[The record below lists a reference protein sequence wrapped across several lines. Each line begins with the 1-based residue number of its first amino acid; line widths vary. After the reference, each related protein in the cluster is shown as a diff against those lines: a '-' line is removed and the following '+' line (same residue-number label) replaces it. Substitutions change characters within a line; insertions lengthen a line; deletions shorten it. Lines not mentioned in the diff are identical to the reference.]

1 MSDPS
6 TRLLT
11 RPQLFAVFFFI
22 IFIVLLY
29 QMAAIVAP
37 FSSALLWAAILA
49 MALAPLYRRIVSA
62 VKGKKGLAAGVMTV
76 GTLLI
81 VIGPAV
87 TLLIVLAGQAVD
99 IYQWVSELV
108 KSGKLLETWDRL
120 TIPFFERLADLP
132 FLQEIDIKGMLIKG
146 ISDLSSGM
154 ATHIGILLKDTL
166 LLVINLIIMI
176 VSLFFFFRDGESFY
190 SSVTGLLPF
199 THEQQRAISRKFEDT
214 FRAVINGV
222 FLIALLQGIM
232 TGVGFALFRVPF
244 PVFWGFIAAILALL
258 PIGGAALVWIPGSIY
273 LYVTG
278 SGLNGLLLAV
288 WGTIFVSLPDNFLKP
303 LIIGKKAKI
312 PTFLLFLGILG
323 GLKVY
328 GFLGILAGPLV
339 VTLLTAFVQIYRE
352 EFMEKREKPRVEP
365 TI

>member
-1 MSDPS
+1 MNEQSS
-6 TRLLT
+6 SFLT
-11 RPQLFAVFFFI
+11 RPHLFAAFFFV

-29 QMAAIVAP
+29 QMAAIIAP

-49 MALAPLYRRIVSA
+49 MALAPLYRRVVQA
-62 VKGKKGLAAGVMTV
+62 VKGKKGLAAGIMTI

-81 VIGPAV
+81 VIGPTV
-87 TLLIVLAGQAVD
+87 SLFIVLAGQAVD
-99 IYQWVSELV
+99 IYEWVSELIR
-108 KSGKLLETWDRL
+108 SGKLLETWDRL
-120 TIPFFERLADLP
+120 VMPIFDRIAGLP
-132 FLQEIDIKGMLIKG
+132 LLQEVDVKGMLIKG

-154 ATHIGILLKDTL
+154 ATQMGVVLKDSL
-166 LLVINLIIMI
+166 LLVINLVIMI
-176 VSLFFFFRDGESFY
+176 VSLFFFFRDGEWFY
-190 SSVTGLLPF
+190 TSVTGLLPF
-199 THEQQRAISRKFEDT
+199 THEQQKAISRKFEDT

-232 TGVGFALFRVPF
+232 TGVGLALFKVPF
-244 PVFWGFIAAILALL
+244 PVFWGFLAAILALL

-278 SGLNGLLLAV
+278 SGLNGILLAV
-288 WGTIFVSLPDNFLKP
+288 WGLLFVSLPDNFLKP

-312 PTFLLFLGILG
+312 PTFLLFIGILG

-352 EFMEKREKPRVEP
+352 EFMTKQ
-365 TI
+365 

>member
-1 MSDPS
+1 VNERPAS
-6 TRLLT
+6 LFT
-11 RPQLFAVFFFI
+11 RPHLFAAFFFI
-22 IFIVLLY
+22 IFIFLLY

-37 FSSALLWAAILA
+37 FSSALLWAAVLA
-49 MALAPLYRRIVSA
+49 MALAPLYRRVVAA
-62 VKGKKGLAAGVMTV
+62 VKGKKGLAAGIMTV

-87 TLLIVLAGQAVD
+87 SLFIVLAGQAVD
-99 IYQWVSELV
+99 IYQWVSELI
-108 KSGKLLETWDRL
+108 KSGKLQETWDRL
-120 TIPFFERLADLP
+120 ALPLLDRLAGLP
-132 FLQEIDIKGMLIKG
+132 LLQEVDVKGMLIRG
-146 ISDLSSGM
+146 ISDVSSGM
-154 ATHIGILLKDTL
+154 ATQMGVVVKDTL
-166 LLVINLIIMI
+166 LLVVNLLIML

-199 THEQQRAISRKFEDT
+199 THEQQKAISRKFQDT

-244 PVFWGFIAAILALL
+244 PVFWGFLAAILALL
-258 PIGGAALVWIPGSIY
+258 PIGGTALVWIPGAIY
-273 LYVTG
+273 LYATG
-278 SGLNGLLLAV
+278 SGLSSILLAV
-288 WGTIFVSLPDNFLKP
+288 WGMVFVSLPDNFLKP
-303 LIIGKKAKI
+303 LIIGKKANI
-312 PTFLLFLGILG
+312 PTFLLFIGILG

-352 EFMEKREKPRVEP
+352 EFMEK
-365 TI
+365 

>member
-1 MSDPS
+1 MNQQPAS
-6 TRLLT
+6 LFT
-11 RPQLFAVFFFI
+11 RPHLFAAFFFV

-29 QMAAIVAP
+29 QMAAIIAP

-49 MALAPLYRRIVSA
+49 MALAPLYRRVVKT
-62 VKGKKGLAAGVMTV
+62 VKGRKGLAAGIMTV

-87 TLLIVLAGQAVD
+87 SLLVMLAGQAVD
-99 IYQWVSELV
+99 IYQWISELIR
-108 KSGKLLETWDRL
+108 SGKLAETWDRL
-120 TIPFFERLADLP
+120 AIPLMDRLAGLP
-132 FLQEIDIKGMLIKG
+132 LLEGIDIKGMLIKG
-146 ISDLSSGM
+146 VSELSAAVASQLG
-154 ATHIGILLKDTL
+154 AVLKNTL
-166 LLVINLIIMI
+166 LLVVNLLIMI

-190 SSVTGLLPF
+190 ASVTGLLPF
-199 THEQQRAISRKFEDT
+199 TPEQQKAIARRFQDT

-244 PVFWGFIAAILALL
+244 PVFWGFLAAILALL

-278 SGLNGLLLAV
+278 SGLSGILLAV
-288 WGTIFVSLPDNFLKP
+288 WGTVFVSLPDNFLKP

-312 PTFLLFLGILG
+312 PTFLLFIGILG

-352 EFMEKREKPRVEP
+352 EFMKKE
-365 TI
+365 